1 MKALLNRSPFP
12 APVFVGVFVSWLPIS
27 VAVVVGVLTTLVAF
41 SILHAVFRNDEDR
54 LSRY

>member
-1 MKALLNRSPFP
+1 VKALLNRSPFP

-27 VAVVVGVLTTLVAF
+27 VAIVVGVLTTLVAF